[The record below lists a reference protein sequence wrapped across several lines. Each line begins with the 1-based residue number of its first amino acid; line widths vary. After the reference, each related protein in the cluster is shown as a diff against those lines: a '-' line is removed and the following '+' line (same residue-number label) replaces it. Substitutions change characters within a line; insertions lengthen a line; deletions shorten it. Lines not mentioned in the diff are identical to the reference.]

1 MAQFEKLLDTILRA
15 ISKGEPF
22 LIQQSLDA
30 FLDQTPGVNDPF
42 SSVAHEDFPRA
53 DVIQNEAMEKVL
65 EEHRA
70 DTSLDSDSI
79 QTVQHA
85 ILHPAIR
92 ARICG
97 LFDNN
102 LIPSTTLENVI
113 HSDLHECSPEDLALI
128 NTAWSHLLRLL
139 DMTYSTEVAARLASL
154 FFPLFDVGLRFLAGD
169 KRFEQA
175 MAPRP
180 VLKDVQPTR
189 SKKKNAIQRA
199 FTRDRVVDALKAST
213 RRRLGSKSLKK

>member
-1 MAQFEKLLDTILRA
+1 MFILLSPNPFSLASSNIMAQFEKLLDTILRA

-30 FLDQTPGVNDPF
+30 FLDQTPG
-42 SSVAHEDFPRA
+42 
-53 DVIQNEAMEKVL
+53 NEAMEKVL

-128 NTAWSHLLRLL
+128 NAAWSHLLRLL

-189 SKKKNAIQRA
+189 SKKKSSIQRA